1 MMILESFSESDTFEI
16 GKKLAMNS
24 KPGDIFAL
32 SGDLGVGKTVFAK
45 GFAEGLG
52 IKENISSPTFTFV
65 LVYENG
71 RMPLY
76 HFDMYRIA
84 DPEELEEIGY
94 EDYFFGEG
102 VCLVEWP
109 SRVEEL
115 LPENTVRVSIEKDL
129 SKDFMYRKIVVEG
142 LK

>member
-1 MMILESFSESDTFEI
+1 MVIESFSEESTYEI
-16 GKKLAMNS
+16 GKKLAMNA

-45 GFAEGLG
+45 GFAKGLG
-52 IKENISSPTFTFV
+52 ICENISSPTFTFV
-65 LVYENG
+65 LVYESG
-71 RMPLY
+71 RLPLY

-109 SRVEEL
+109 GRVDEL
-115 LPENTVRVSIEKDL
+115 LPEHTINVSIEKDL
-129 SKDFMYRKIVVEG
+129 SKDFMYRRIVVEG
-142 LK
+142 LE

>member
-1 MMILESFSESDTFEI
+1 MNILESYSEENTYEI
-16 GKKLAMNS
+16 GKQMAANS

-65 LVYENG
+65 LVYESG

-115 LPENTVRVSIEKDL
+115 LPENTVKVTIEKDL
-129 SKDFMYRKIVVEG
+129 SKDFSYRKIVVEG
-142 LK
+142 M

>member
-1 MMILESFSESDTFEI
+1 MMILESFSEENTFEI
-16 GKKLAMNS
+16 GKKLAMNA
-24 KPGDIFAL
+24 KAGDIFAL

-45 GFAEGLG
+45 GFAEGLA
-52 IKENISSPTFTFV
+52 IEDNISSPTFTFV

-142 LK
+142 IK

>member
-1 MMILESFSESDTFEI
+1 MRILESFSEADTFEI
-16 GKKLAMNS
+16 GKQLAMNS
-24 KPGDIFAL
+24 KAGDIFAL

-52 IKENISSPTFTFV
+52 ITENISSPTFTFV

-115 LPENTVRVSIEKDL
+115 LPENTVRISIEKDL

-142 LK
+142 IE

>member
-1 MMILESFSESDTFEI
+1 MNILESYSEENTYEI
-16 GKKLAMNS
+16 GKQMAANS

-65 LVYENG
+65 LVYESG

-115 LPENTVRVSIEKDL
+115 LPENTVKVTIEKDL
-129 SKDFMYRKIVVEG
+129 SKDFSYRKIVVEG
-142 LK
+142 MR